1 MLPTADMSNVHN
13 CDTSSVHLMSFVD
26 DSSSVNYH

>member
-1 MLPTADMSNVHN
+1 MLPTADMSNVCN
-13 CDTSSVHLMSFVD
+13 CDTSSVHLME